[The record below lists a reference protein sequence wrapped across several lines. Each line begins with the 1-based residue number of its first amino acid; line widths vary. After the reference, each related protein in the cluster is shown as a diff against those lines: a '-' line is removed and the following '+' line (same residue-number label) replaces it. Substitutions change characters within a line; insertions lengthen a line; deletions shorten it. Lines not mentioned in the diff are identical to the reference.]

1 MSTQIDDTGIIQV
14 ILERFEKQRLPRMIE
29 IKERLDQGITL
40 NEFELE
46 YLSEAVHDAR
56 ALLPFLE
63 RHPEYESLL
72 SRVFHYYKIITDEAL
87 GNEKSADSNYR
98 SP

>member
-14 ILERFEKQRLPRMIE
+14 ILERFEKQRLPRMIK
-29 IKERLDQGITL
+29 IKQRLDNGNKL

-46 YLSEAVHDAR
+46 FLSKAIHDTKT
-56 ALLPFLE
+56 LLPFLE
-63 RHPEYESLL
+63 RHPEYEPLL

-87 GNEKSADSNYR
+87 GNEKSN
-98 SP
+98 

>member
-1 MSTQIDDTGIIQV
+1 MSMQIDDTGIIQV

-29 IKERLDQGITL
+29 IKQRLDDGNTI

-63 RHPEYESLL
+63 RNPEYEPLL

-87 GNEKSADSNYR
+87 GNEKK
-98 SP
+98 

>member
-1 MSTQIDDTGIIQV
+1 MSTQQIDDTGIIQV

-29 IKERLDQGITL
+29 IKQRLDDGNKL

-63 RHPEYESLL
+63 RHPEYEPLL
-72 SRVFHYYKIITDEAL
+72 SRVFHYYKIISDEAL
-87 GNEKSADSNYR
+87 DNEGTK
-98 SP
+98 